1 MGGIKRLLWNVEN
14 DILLYLSVRPHPPY
28 QSAFYLYLETLDLP
42 YRSFESGTGLNVE
55 LGTRRRKMMLGTIPN
70 CGL

>member
-28 QSAFYLYLETLDLP
+28 QSAPYLYLETLDLP
-42 YRSFESGTGLNVE
+42 YRSFETGTGLVVA
-55 LGTRRRKMMLGTIPN
+55 LGKRRRKMMLGTIPN

>member
-28 QSAFYLYLETLDLP
+28 QSASYLYLETLDLP
-42 YRSFESGTGLNVE
+42 YRSFETGTGLVVE